1 MKIEIVAASLALIVT
16 LDPAVADT
24 LPTGIET
31 VTVTAERRVESAQ
44 NVGIALTVLSAD
56 DLLKHNVTQINNL
69 QYATPSLE
77 IVPAFGSGQPEFRL
91 RGVGFDDYGS
101 NNSSTVGVYVDEV
114 AYPVPAQTQGLLFD
128 IGRVEVLRGPQG
140 TLYGR
145 NTTGGAVNFVTNK
158 PTEDF
163 TAGLTADFDSHD
175 EFHAEGY
182 VSGPISDDLLGR
194 LAIVTDQGGAWQKNR
209 ENGQSLGDKDTTA
222 LRGELQWNASS
233 AVNFLLEGHWGYD
246 DSEPTGLYLFDPIP
260 NIYLGGT
267 TVPAFANNA
276 QTGWGGSDT
285 FGDLIGKP
293 ADVKPFHDT
302 TSGGV
307 SLRANADFGFATLTS
322 ISSYENLDRKE
333 YNDWDASSLAYAG
346 TYFKTNANVY
356 SQELRLASN
365 DDSAPLTWL
374 VGFYFSHEDLDE
386 FFDSDFWQSLGF
398 VTQTT
403 YNQHVESEALF
414 GQAQY
419 RFNEQW
425 SLVGGL
431 RGESEHREQKNY
443 VTAGIFAPGTTP
455 TAFSP
460 TADKT
465 LNNTNLS
472 GKAELEY
479 KPVEE
484 TLLYASISEG
494 VKSGGFTS
502 YNVPSASAVGA
513 FKPET
518 LWAYEAGFKTT
529 LADGTL
535 QLDGAGF
542 YYDYHNQ
549 QVQSAIWSDFG
560 AIGAIVN
567 ARKSHIYGFEF
578 EGKWQPIPQL
588 QLSQSVGWKDGEFDE
603 YANDLDIAAT
613 TALCVPASI
622 CVAPGNTLNPVFVNR
637 KGARVGFAPWSYGGS
652 AAYTFLLPGYALE
665 AEADY
670 AFHDHF
676 DPLLLGPV
684 YYVHAYWLANANLTL
699 TPDGQPWSVALFGHN
714 IFNANYDTT
723 RNFFLTDIDIAQRGE
738 PATVGVRLSL
748 KY

>member
-1 MKIEIVAASLALIVT
+1 MRVLVASAIVLAASVL
-16 LDPAVADT
+16 PAMADT
-24 LPTGIET
+24 TAIEV

-44 NVGIALTVLSAD
+44 NVGIALTVLSGA
-56 DLLKHNVTQINNL
+56 DLLKRNVFNVNQL
-69 QYATPSLE
+69 QYSTPSLE

-101 NNSSTVGVYVDEV
+101 NNSSTVGIYVDEV
-114 AYPVPAQTQGLLFD
+114 AYPIPAQTQGLLFD
-128 IGRVEVLRGPQG
+128 ISRVEILRGPQG

-145 NTTGGAVNFVTNK
+145 NTTGGAINFITNK
-158 PTEDF
+158 PSDVL

-182 VSGPISDDLLGR
+182 VSGPISDDLLFR
-194 LAIVTDQGGAWQKNR
+194 LAATTDQGGAWQKNR
-209 ENGQSLGDKDTTA
+209 ETGQSLGDKDTSA
-222 LRGELQWNASS
+222 VRGELQWNASS
-233 AVNFLLEGHWGYD
+233 SLSFLLEGHFGYD

-260 NIYLGGT
+260 NIYLSGQA
-267 TVPAFANNA
+267 VPAFSNTA
-276 QTGWGGSDT
+276 QTGWGGSTT

-293 ADVKPFHDT
+293 ADVKPFHAST
-302 TSGGV
+302 NGGV
-307 SLRANADFGFATLTS
+307 NLRATDDLGFATLTS
-322 ISSYENLDRKE
+322 ITSFESLNRKE

-346 TYFKTNANVY
+346 TLFNTRAHVY

-365 DDSAPLTWL
+365 DDTQLSWL
-374 VGFYFSHEDLDE
+374 IGFYFSHEDLNE
-386 FFDSDFWQSLGF
+386 TFDSDFWQSLGF

-414 GQAQY
+414 GQVTYHFTDKLA
-419 RFNEQW
+419 
-425 SLVGGL
+425 LVGGL
-431 RGESEHREQKNY
+431 RGESEHREQKDY
-443 VTAGIFAPGTTP
+443 VTQGVFAPGTPPTP
-455 TAFSP
+455 FSVP
-460 TADKT
+460 ADKT

-479 KPVEE
+479 KPWDE

-529 LADGTL
+529 FADDTV
-535 QLDGAGF
+535 QLNGAGF

-549 QVQSAIWSDFG
+549 QVQSAIWSNFG

-567 ARKSHIYGFEF
+567 AHKSHVYGFEF
-578 EGKWQPIPQL
+578 EGKWNPVPEL
-588 QLSQSVGWKDGEFDE
+588 QLSQSLGWKDGQFDE
-603 YANDLDIAAT
+603 YSNDLDIAAT

-622 CVAPGNTLNPVFVNR
+622 CVPPGNTLSPVFVNR

-652 AAYTFLLPGYALE
+652 GAYTFQLPGYSLE

-676 DPLLLGPV
+676 DPILLGPV
-684 YYVHAYWLANANLTL
+684 YYVKSYWIANANLTL
-699 TPDGQPWSVALFGHN
+699 TPDNGPWSVALFGHN

-723 RNFFLTDIDIAQRGE
+723 RNFFLTDINIAQRGE